1 MGGVMVGDDA
11 DNKEGQRV
19 PTSSGVRQGR
29 RSGSS
34 KVRPAAG
41 GSGEGW
47 LRLRWL
53 QRDEVEA
60 TAAARGRRQQR
71 QRHRCA
77 TTAGSRDGATVHR
90 RGRRRSGRQQQSRGG
105 RKRAATVRRGLWQRE
120 SSGVRPVAIVAGR
133 RKMRLRVAVVRTATV
148 DGRRQWP
155 WPARDTAAADG
166 RRQFFGGDGSGWW
179 QRSRAAGGKGGGCG
193 KEVVTVGCSGSDSKE
208 AAAEKKG
215 EEQRC
220 RRQMREER
228 KTAQRACDYCDRKG
242 GKDEGSG

>member
-1 MGGVMVGDDA
+1 MVVEMQG
-11 DNKEGQRV
+11 KEEEVGA
-19 PTSSGVRQGR
+19 TGSGKEEEVGAA
-29 RSGSS
+29 RSG
-34 KVRPAAG
+34 KQRGQQG
-41 GSGEGW
+41 GG
-47 LRLRWL
+47 
-53 QRDEVEA
+53 
-60 TAAARGRRQQR
+60 RQQR

-77 TTAGSRDGATVHR
+77 TTAGSRGGATVHR
-90 RGRRRSGRQQQSRGG
+90 RGRRSGRQQQSRGG

-120 SSGVRPVAIVAGR
+120 SSGVRPVAIVVGR

-179 QRSRAAGGKGGGCG
+179 QRSRVAGDKGGDCG
-193 KEVVTVGCSGSDSKE
+193 KEVVTVGCSGSDNKE

-228 KTAQRACDYCDRKG
+228 KIAQRAYDYCDRKG
-242 GKDEGSG
+242 RGQWLRRRRPTAGAREEEGGRCAGGAAAVVEC